1 MTEASTL
8 DAPAPPG
15 PQPKRRIDPARGR
28 RVQPRG
34 PGPPELALRFTDR
47 ERGDLPTVRLQ
58 PGQVTLLE
66 GRAGVEAI
74 RQRLVVDCAAR
85 GRSVMHVV
93 GGNRLDSTSLAR
105 RAQARGLDPGYVL
118 RASVVA
124 RGFTAYQLSVLV
136 EERLPA
142 HLADHNDVALAV
154 VSDPLALY
162 THEDVRCTEGR
173 TLAEQALASLS
184 RTAEDHTCPVLLVQ
198 PPRGQRGG
206 RPSPRAPHQRPVRQD
221 PELDQLIR
229 EHADEHLRLSVQGAA
244 RVLELLDRDERYRIA
259 DPRPRQAR
267 LERFGDGDGADAH
280 QPEPG
285 SSRPVAACAEVSAG
299 G

>member
-1 MTEASTL
+1 M
-8 DAPAPPG
+8 
-15 PQPKRRIDPARGR
+15 
-28 RVQPRG
+28 
-34 PGPPELALRFTDR
+34 RFTDR

-58 PGQVTLLE
+58 PGRVTLLE
-66 GRAGVEAI
+66 GRPGVEAI

-136 EERLPA
+136 EERLPT
-142 HLADHNDVALAV
+142 HLADHDDVALAV

-173 TLAEQALASLS
+173 KLAEQALASLS
-184 RTAEDHTCPVLLVQ
+184 RTAEDHACPVLLVQ
-198 PPRGQRGG
+198 PPPGQRGG

-221 PELDQLIR
+221 PELDQLVR
-229 EHADEHLRLSVQGAA
+229 EHADEHLRLLVQRAA
-244 RVLELLDRDERYRIA
+244 RVLELLDRGERYRIA
-259 DPRPRQAR
+259 DPQPRQAR
-267 LERFGDGDGADAH
+267 LERFVGGDEADER
-280 QPEPG
+280 QSEPG
-285 SSRPVAACAEVSAG
+285 SSRPMAARAGVSAG